1 MSKNM
6 IEINENKSVTIWDDG
21 QVVVTNDNARIDAKE
36 TTSRIE
42 GHYLI
47 DADSV
52 LKLLALQNDKSFL
65 RVNSFMLGRTS
76 FFSATKSDVF
86 DAKIK
91 EIKEYIEKE
100 LPDAKKYIDENNN
113 LKTRIRALERQIEDF
128 NLSRHWWERKLT
140 IK

>member
-1 MSKNM
+1 M
-6 IEINENKSVTIWDDG
+6 IEINEKKSVTIWNDG
-21 QVVVTNDNARIDAKE
+21 QVVVTNDNAQIDANE

-47 DADSV
+47 DSDSV
-52 LKLLALQNDKSFL
+52 LKLLALQNDMSFL
-65 RVNSFMLGRTS
+65 FVRSFMLGRTS
-76 FFSATKSDVF
+76 FFSVTKSDVF

-91 EIKEYIEKE
+91 EIKEYIEKD
-100 LPDAKKYIDENNN
+100 LPDVEKYRDENYD

-128 NLSRHWWERKLT
+128 NLSRHWWECKLT

>member
-1 MSKNM
+1 M
-6 IEINENKSVTIWDDG
+6 IEINEKKSVTIWNDG
-21 QVVVTNDNARIDAKE
+21 QVVVTNDNAQIDANE

-47 DADSV
+47 DSESV
-52 LKLLALQNDKSFL
+52 LKLLALQNDMSFL
-65 RVNSFMLGRTS
+65 LVRSFMLGRTS
-76 FFSATKSDVF
+76 FFSVTKDNDF

-91 EIKEYIEKE
+91 EMKEFIEKD
-100 LPDAKKYIDENNN
+100 LPDLEKYRDENYD

>member
-1 MSKNM
+1 M
-6 IEINENKSVTIWDDG
+6 IEINEKKLVTIWNDG
-21 QVVVTNDNARIDAKE
+21 QVVVTNDNARIYAKE
-36 TTSRIE
+36 TTSSIE

-52 LKLLALQNDKSFL
+52 LLLLALQNDMSFL
-65 RVNSFMLGRTS
+65 RVNDFMLGRTS
-76 FFSATKSDVF
+76 FFSVTKSDVF

-91 EIKEYIEKE
+91 EIKEYIEKD
-100 LPDAKKYIDENNN
+100 LPDVEKYKDENYN

-128 NLSRHWWERKLT
+128 NLTRYWWERKLT

>member
-1 MSKNM
+1 M
-6 IEINENKSVTIWDDG
+6 IEINVKKLVTIWNDG

-52 LKLLALQNDKSFL
+52 LKLLALQNDISFL
-65 RVNSFMLGRTS
+65 RVNSFMLGSTS
-76 FFSATKSDVF
+76 IFSVTKSNVF

-91 EIKEYIEKE
+91 ELKEYIEKD
-100 LPDAKKYIDENNN
+100 LPEVKKYRDENYD

-128 NLSRHWWERKLT
+128 NLSRYWWERKLT

>member
-1 MSKNM
+1 M
-6 IEINENKSVTIWDDG
+6 IDINEYKLVTIWDDG

-42 GHYLI
+42 GYYLI

-52 LKLLALQNDKSFL
+52 LKLLALQNDISFL
-65 RVNSFMLGRTS
+65 RVNYFELGRTS

-91 EIKEYIEKE
+91 EIKEYIEKG
-100 LPDAKKYIDENNN
+100 LPDVEKYKDENYD
-113 LKTRIRALERQIEDF
+113 LKTRFRKLEGQIEEF
-128 NLSRHWWERKLT
+128 NSTRHWWERKLK
-140 IK
+140 IKE

>member
-1 MSKNM
+1 M
-6 IEINENKSVTIWDDG
+6 IEINEKKLVTIWDDG

-52 LKLLALQNDKSFL
+52 LKLLALQNDMSFL
-65 RVNSFMLGRTS
+65 RVNSFMLGRTT
-76 FFSATKSDVF
+76 FFSVTKSDVF

-91 EIKEYIEKE
+91 EFKEYIEKD
-100 LPDAKKYIDENNN
+100 LPDVEKYKDENYD

-128 NLSRHWWERKLT
+128 NLSRYWWERKLT

>member
-1 MSKNM
+1 M
-6 IEINENKSVTIWDDG
+6 IEINEKKSVTIWNDG
-21 QVVVTNDNARIDAKE
+21 QVVVTNDNARIDANE

-47 DADSV
+47 DSDSV
-52 LKLLALQNDKSFL
+52 LKLLALQNDMSFL
-65 RVNSFMLGRTS
+65 LVRSFMLGRTS
-76 FFSATKSDVF
+76 FFSVTKEKDF

-91 EIKEYIEKE
+91 EMKEFIEKD
-100 LPDAKKYIDENNN
+100 LPVAEKYRNENYD

-128 NLSRHWWERKLT
+128 NLSRYWWERKLT

>member
-1 MSKNM
+1 M